1 VKTIAYTLAAR
12 RQLRKLPPQ
21 VRAQIEDRLARYAEF
36 GLGDVKA
43 LQGRAGARL
52 RIGDFRVIFVET
64 DDAVEVR
71 AVGDRRDIYR

>member
-1 VKTIAYTLAAR
+1 MKTIAYTLAAR
-12 RQLRKLPPQ
+12 RQLRKLSPQ
-21 VRAQIEDRLARYAEF
+21 IWAQIEERIARYAEF

-43 LQGRAGARL
+43 LQGRTGARL